1 MGLSRVKR
9 WMLYYA
15 PVMEGR
21 DERRARAIGLALS
34 GGAAR
39 CAAHVGVLDVLARA
53 GVPVASV
60 VGTSGG
66 AFVGALYASGR
77 YTVGEIHAIAR
88 GLTWRRLLAPALSR
102 RGFWSSDRIGAV
114 LRRFLGDV
122 AFSDLKHPFAAVACD
137 LRTGDTVVLDE
148 GDVSLAV
155 QASCSLPV
163 FFTPTTVAGRVLVD
177 GGATSQLPVLAARA
191 RFPEAV
197 VVGVDVNYR
206 AAESADLKNMLQIGV
221 QVVSLFA
228 RQNAAR
234 ERRHADVMI
243 DVDAF
248 GVPLYDLRKTD
259 LMITRGRA
267 AADAALGAIR
277 RALADV

>member
-1 MGLSRVKR
+1 
-9 WMLYYA
+9 MLYYA

-21 DERRARAIGLALS
+21 DERRTGAIGLALS

-39 CAAHVGVLDVLARA
+39 CAAHVGVLDVVTRA
-53 GVPVASV
+53 GVPIAGV

-77 YTVGEIHAIAR
+77 YTVAEIHTIAR
-88 GLTWRRLLAPALSR
+88 DLTWRRLLAPALSR
-102 RGFWSSDRIGAV
+102 RGFWSSDRIGAA
-114 LRRFLGDV
+114 LRRLLGDV
-122 AFSDLKHPFAAVACD
+122 AFADLKHPFAAVACD
-137 LRTGDTVVLDE
+137 LRTGDAVVLDD

-163 FFTPTTVAGRVLVD
+163 VFTPTTIAGRLLVD
-177 GGATSQLPVLAARA
+177 GGAVSQLPVSIARA
-191 RFPEAV
+191 RFPGSF

-206 AAESADLKNMLQIGV
+206 AAEAADLKNMLQIGV

-234 ERRHADVMI
+234 ERLDADAMI
-243 DVDAF
+243 DVDAS

-259 LMITRGRA
+259 LMIARGRTA
-267 AADAALGAIR
+267 AEAALDQVKA
-277 RALADV
+277 ALDKKG

>member
-1 MGLSRVKR
+1 
-9 WMLYYA
+9 MLYYA
-15 PVMEGR
+15 PVMEGG

-53 GVPVASV
+53 GVPVAGV
-60 VGTSGG
+60 AGTSGG

-206 AAESADLKNMLQIGV
+206 AAESADLRNMLQIGV

-243 DVDAF
+243 DVDAS

-259 LMITRGRA
+259 LMIARGRA